1 MSISLHRE
9 AKKQVSTSKDNAI
22 QPDPKKGVPLS
33 KSKRTYNQIQNPAE
47 KQSEYELLNK
57 KNREMNQQL
66 LNLKRDT
73 TTLKLKLNQD
83 RVPINDDLTSEDFDL
98 AKAIFGKSDKTK
110 RSPVKNPDNNKESMD
125 KILNE
130 FKEEPDISLQRSN
143 SVDSGKAF
151 KVITSKR
158 KKGHSRYAFNPKQ
171 KNDPNIEKIES
182 YKMKNQVFYKPYQ
195 SEISKIDMTKLKK
208 TKYGEM
214 EHQYL
219 VKAEEAKS
227 KKEEYEIKLSKLLK
241 AELEPILKDTEKIKS
256 DIIIDKRVNY
266 KYTEFNFHSKRDTG
280 SLLYKIQ
287 MLYDDQY
294 LIDLLNNDFNQSQI
308 IFEKALIQC
317 ISSKQRNIE
326 NIISDYE
333 NQKYVPKNDDPE
345 DNISKEELDDIA
357 FIKKSD
363 LSKISEKERNKSDS
377 EDKESKIS
385 ENNDQ
390 KNLTRDMENIDI
402 DDEEFIYP
410 FNDEKIFKIIN
421 RASTKNAVVDLDI
434 DIEKN
439 PNESKFPCFKIRFN
453 DYLRHIYEVRHR
465 YYVYWNRIKD
475 NRFPIDQKIDLSKSF
490 LNEETVDLYTRS
502 LTTHCIKFIDD
513 VDPDEVKKWF
523 KDNMPEVKN
532 LKLALLFFNSTEKND
547 FTVIIYMKFFSG
559 KKISKD
565 LFKGYQICRIPY
577 IYLSDIEIFEIF
589 SHPIIGLGLH
599 EDEPDI
605 QEKYEKRGNVIIEKK
620 RRKNQ

>member
-256 DIIIDKRVNY
+256 D
-266 KYTEFNFHSKRDTG
+266 
-280 SLLYKIQ
+280 
-287 MLYDDQY
+287 
-294 LIDLLNNDFNQSQI
+294 
-308 IFEKALIQC
+308 IQC

>member
-9 AKKQVSTSKDNAI
+9 AKKQISTTKDNSI
-22 QPDPKKGVPLS
+22 QPDPKKRLPVS
-33 KSKRTYNQIQNPAE
+33 KSKRTYNQIQNPVE

-83 RVPINDDLTSEDFDL
+83 KVPINDDLTSEDFDL

-110 RSPVKNPDNNKESMD
+110 RSPAKNPDNNKESMD

-130 FKEEPDISLQRSN
+130 FKEEPDLELQRSN

-151 KVITSKR
+151 KVLTSKR
-158 KKGHSRYAFNPKQ
+158 KKGHSRYAYNPKQ

-182 YKMKNQVFYKPYQ
+182 YKMKNQIFYKPYQ

-219 VKAEEAKS
+219 VKAEQAKS

-256 DIIIDKRVNY
+256 DI
-266 KYTEFNFHSKRDTG
+266 
-280 SLLYKIQ
+280 
-287 MLYDDQY
+287 
-294 LIDLLNNDFNQSQI
+294 
-308 IFEKALIQC
+308 QC

-333 NQKYVPKNDDPE
+333 NQKYIPKNDDPE
-345 DNISKEELDDIA
+345 DNISKEELEDIA

-363 LSKISEKERNKSDS
+363 LSKISDKERNKSDS
-377 EDKESKIS
+377 EDKESKNS

-410 FNDEKIFKIIN
+410 FNDEKIFKVIN

-439 PNESKFPCFKIRFN
+439 PSESKFPCFKIRFN

-475 NRFPIDQKIDLSKSF
+475 NRFPVDQKIDLSKSF

-502 LTTHCIKFIDD
+502 LTTHCIKFLED

-547 FTVIIYMKFFSG
+547 YTIIIYMKFFSG

-599 EDEPDI
+599 EEEPDI
-605 QEKYEKRGNVIIEKK
+605 QEKYEKRGNAIIEKK

>member
-9 AKKQVSTSKDNAI
+9 AKKQVSKSKDNSI
-22 QPDPKKGVPLS
+22 QSDPKKGVPLS

-73 TTLKLKLNQD
+73 TTLKIKLNED
-83 RVPINDDLTSEDFDL
+83 KVPINDDLTSEDFDL
-98 AKAIFGKSDKTK
+98 VKQIFGKSDKTK
-110 RSPVKNPDNNKESMD
+110 RSPEKNLKDNKESMD

-130 FKEEPDISLQRSN
+130 FKEEPDFELQRSN

-151 KVITSKR
+151 KVLNSKR
-158 KKGHSRYAFNPKQ
+158 KKGNSRYAYNPKQ
-171 KNDPNIEKIES
+171 KNDPNVEKIDS
-182 YKMKNQVFYKPYQ
+182 YKMKNQIFYKPYQ
-195 SEISKIDMTKLKK
+195 SELSKLDMTKLKK

-256 DIIIDKRVNY
+256 DI
-266 KYTEFNFHSKRDTG
+266 
-280 SLLYKIQ
+280 
-287 MLYDDQY
+287 
-294 LIDLLNNDFNQSQI
+294 
-308 IFEKALIQC
+308 QC

-333 NQKYVPKNDDPE
+333 NQKYIPKNLDSE
-345 DNISKEELDDIA
+345 DNISKEELEDMTLV
-357 FIKKSD
+357 KKSE
-363 LSKISEKERNKSDS
+363 LSKKNDRERIKSVS
-377 EDKESKIS
+377 EDNESKNS
-385 ENNDQ
+385 ENSDH

-402 DDEEFIYP
+402 DDEEFVYP
-410 FNDEKIFKIIN
+410 FNDEKIFKVIN

-439 PNESKFPCFKIRFN
+439 PDESKFPCFKIRFN

-475 NRFPIDQKIDLSKSF
+475 NRFPIDQKIDLAKSF
-490 LNEETVDLYTRS
+490 LNEETVDLFTRS
-502 LTTHCIKFIDD
+502 LTTHCIKFVGD

-523 KDNMPEVKN
+523 KENMPGVKN

-547 FTVIIYMKFFSG
+547 FTIIIYLKFFSG
-559 KKISKD
+559 KKIGKD
-565 LFKGYQICRIPY
+565 LFKGYQISRIPY
-577 IYLSDIEIFEIF
+577 VYLSDIEIFEIF

-605 QEKYEKRGNVIIEKK
+605 QEKYEKRGNTIIEKK